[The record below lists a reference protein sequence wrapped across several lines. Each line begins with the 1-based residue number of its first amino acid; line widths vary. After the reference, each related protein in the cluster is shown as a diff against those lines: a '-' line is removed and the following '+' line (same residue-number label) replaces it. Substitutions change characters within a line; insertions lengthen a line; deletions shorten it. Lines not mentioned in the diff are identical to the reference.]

1 MSKSTINETEK
12 SSLKTIF
19 NNVEERVKKLEEFF
33 DSIEYI
39 SPAPYEYKI
48 IIEDEKIKTLSL
60 NKFNMMSSLHFL
72 FISFNDILPVF
83 RINVDKHIKI
93 ESFDKIIDDNKLII
107 LIKELEPIKV
117 FNEKRKNIFLKSFFD
132 IILKRIYYKYSYY
145 NSKIFYI
152 NNLKKKFIN
161 CLKLYYLY
169 SLREKQKDNRM
180 KILYYKQFISLLKEL
195 KNNKN
200 IKKAE

>member
-132 IILKRIYYKYSYY
+132 IILKRIY
-145 NSKIFYI
+145 
-152 NNLKKKFIN
+152 
-161 CLKLYYLY
+161 
-169 SLREKQKDNRM
+169 
-180 KILYYKQFISLLKEL
+180 KQFISLLKEL